1 MGLAICIAVVL
12 MIVLLMRKRNVH
24 CYHFDTDL
32 KDPTTSGPYYATV
45 NKPQPSSNRN
55 QFCMGGGGYSTIDT
69 PDDVC
74 GHIELAPIDQ
84 VQDIS
89 RPLPPPPESTLQLV
103 EIDQSPG
110 FLQNNPESLHINLMY
125 SSSDRLDQDES
136 FMQSQTNRHTST
148 VVTLPQ
154 TLDIY
159 TDPSHIKPHQV
170 SPPSECAPIY
180 SEAGLTLE
188 AFRAGSPHASSPPPD
203 QLHPQESIYANPSPL
218 IKSEGPMELTHANI
232 KEERVLGTG
241 LFGQV
246 VLANTIGVSLKD
258 LKLHDTNDD
267 KGLTV
272 LVAIKKLKHNPD
284 QFIKEAFE
292 KEIKFMSRLRDE
304 NVVRLLAI
312 CSSGDPFIVMEY
324 MENGDLNQ
332 YLQNR
337 EFGSNKDQLPASILL
352 YMCLQISSGMRYLAS
367 LNFIHRDL
375 ATRNCLVGADNVV
388 KVADFGMS
396 RSLYSSYY
404 YRIKGRVILPIRW
417 MAYECYYGKFS
428 EKTDVWAFGVT
439 MWEMFT
445 FTKKQPYEEMSDQ
458 ELIDSAI
465 RGPDRLLLSRPDTC
479 PEEVFEV
486 MLRCWVHEPEERADF
501 EEIRSS
507 LSAIFAYMQ

>member
-12 MIVLLMRKRNVH
+12 MIVLFIWLRKRNVH
-24 CYHFDTDL
+24 CDQFDTDL
-32 KDPTTSGPYYATV
+32 KDPTTSSSGPCHATVNKSQPSSNRSPCYATV

-55 QFCMGGGGYSTIDT
+55 QFCMEGGGYSTINT
-69 PDDVC
+69 PADVC

-84 VQDIS
+84 V
-89 RPLPPPPESTLQLV
+89 
-103 EIDQSPG
+103 
-110 FLQNNPESLHINLMY
+110 
-125 SSSDRLDQDES
+125 
-136 FMQSQTNRHTST
+136 QTNRHTST

-154 TLDIY
+154 TLHIY
-159 TDPSHIKPHQV
+159 AVPSHIKPRQV

-188 AFRAGSPHASSPPPD
+188 AFRAGNPHASSPPLD
-203 QLHPQESIYANPSPL
+203 RLHPQESIYANPSPL
-218 IKSEGPMELTHANI
+218 IKSEGPMELTHGNI

-246 VLANTIGVSLKD
+246 VLANTIGVSLKE

-267 KGLTV
+267 KGVTV

-324 MENGDLNQ
+324 MENCDLNQ
-332 YLQNR
+332 YLKNR

-396 RSLYSSYY
+396 HSLYSSYY
-404 YRIKGRVILPIRW
+404 YRIKGRFILPIRW
-417 MAYECYYGKFS
+417 MAYECFYGKFS

-445 FTKKQPYEEMSDQ
+445 FAKKQPYKGMSDQ

-501 EEIRSS
+501 EEIHSS
-507 LSAIFAYMQ
+507 LSAMFAYMQ